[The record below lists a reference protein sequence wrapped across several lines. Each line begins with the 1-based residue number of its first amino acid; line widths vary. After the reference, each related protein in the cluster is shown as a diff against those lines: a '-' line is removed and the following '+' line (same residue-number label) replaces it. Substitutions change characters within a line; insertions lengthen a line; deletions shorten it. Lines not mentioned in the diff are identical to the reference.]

1 MKKILIALVAVAAA
15 SPALA
20 ISRYNTPGMAC
31 ESIRNA
37 LRNEGAAVLR
47 YPSKNK
53 AGLTLYDRYVRSSGQ
68 CSIDEYA
75 ERAYVPSKDN
85 DRCPVLR
92 CERLPEPDD
101 PWPMRVVPR
110 NLKL

>member
-1 MKKILIALVAVAAA
+1 MKKVLIVIATVVAAT
-15 SPALA
+15 PALA

-31 ESIRNA
+31 ESIRNI
-37 LRNEGAAVLR
+37 LRSEGAAVLR

-53 AGLTLYDRYVRSSGQ
+53 AGLTLYDRYVRSSDQ

-75 ERAYVPSKDN
+75 DRAVVPSKDN
-85 DRCPVLR
+85 PNCPVLR

-101 PWPMRVVPR
+101 PWPLRTVPR
-110 NLKL
+110 NLRL